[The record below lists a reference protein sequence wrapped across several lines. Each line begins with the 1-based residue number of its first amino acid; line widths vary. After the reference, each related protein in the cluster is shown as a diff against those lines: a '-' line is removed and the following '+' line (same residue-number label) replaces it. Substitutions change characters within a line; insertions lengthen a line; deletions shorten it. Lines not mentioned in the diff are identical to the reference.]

1 MRNFILLLL
10 LITVGVGGNLL
21 AQGELT
27 LYNMNRSL
35 PQANELN
42 PAFYSDQVVVVGLP
56 AVSSIHMQYDGG
68 PFSFANMFT
77 KNTDGTYEM
86 DYDKISDKLNL
97 INTMSLNGDISLFYL
112 GMNFNR
118 NHFSLGVRQ
127 KVISSLSFDEDVANL
142 LIYGN
147 GHEDLLG
154 EKISF
159 NETSLIENAYLE
171 FGLGYARD
179 INDKLTVGLK
189 FKYLLGFA
197 NVQFQNVDA
206 YAMVGLDSI
215 RLVHNG
221 FDAYTAGESYFEDD
235 GHVMD
240 FMEDKNTGWA
250 MDFGVNYHLTDQL
263 SFSAAITDLGQIVWN
278 KGTRQYHFNPVDY
291 TFTGFEIEDVFEEDD
306 TDDTFQSELDSLEV
320 LFTANELKDVS
331 YKTELVA
338 NACAGANLEIIP
350 GHDIGATVNMYLNKD
365 DAKTSFG
372 VYYNY
377 HRGHFFNG
385 VINFQCRDGYTGL
398 GLGASLKLGML
409 QFYAT
414 TESFSS
420 MLKPS
425 KASFMDARLGINM
438 VFGKVYR

>member
-1 MRNFILLLL
+1 MRNFILLLFL
-10 LITVGVGGNLL
+10 MAAGAGADLL
-21 AQGELT
+21 AQGELS

-42 PAFYSDQVVVVGLP
+42 PAFYSEQLVVVGLP

-68 PFSFANMFT
+68 PFSFDNMFT
-77 KNTDGTYEM
+77 KNMDDTYDI
-86 DYDKISDKLNL
+86 DYDKISDKLNSR
-97 INTMSLNGDISLFYL
+97 NTMSLNGDVSLFYL
-112 GMNFNR
+112 GMNLNR

-127 KVISSLSFDEDVANL
+127 KVISSFSFDEDVANL
-142 LIYGN
+142 VIYGN
-147 GHEDLLG
+147 GHEDLIG

-159 NETSLIENAYLE
+159 NQTTLNENAYFE

-189 FKYLLGFA
+189 CKYLLGFA
-197 NVQFQNVDA
+197 NVQLKDVDA

-215 RLVHNG
+215 RLFHNG
-221 FDAYTAGESYFEDD
+221 FDVYTAGENYFEED
-235 GHVMD
+235 GNVLD
-240 FMEDKNTGWA
+240 FMEDKNTGWSL
-250 MDFGVNYHLTDQL
+250 DFGFNYQVNDQL
-263 SFSAAITDLGQIVWN
+263 SFSAAISDVGYINWE
-278 KGTRQYHFNPVDY
+278 KGTKQYHFNPVDY
-291 TFTGFEIEDVFEEDD
+291 NFTGFEIESVIEDD
-306 TDDTFQSELDSLEV
+306 DSDDTFESELDSLSL
-320 LFTANELKDVS
+320 LFTADELNDVS
-331 YKTELVA
+331 YKTELAA
-338 NACAGANLEIIP
+338 NAYVGGNFEIAP
-350 GHDIGATVNMYLNKD
+350 GHDIGATVNMYLNED

-377 HRGHFFNG
+377 HRGHLFNG
-385 VINFQCRDGYTGL
+385 VINVQCRDGYTGL

-414 TESFSS
+414 TESLSS
-420 MLKPS
+420 MLTPS